1 MIQLG
6 HLHRGAPSSVRMV
19 NGANQRISL
28 PVDQNATPNR
38 KAHVLQAPDHS
49 NLSPV
54 YSGVCTVSSGTIQDI
69 EHFADDSPEP
79 SISVRHSLNDVCQS

>member
-28 PVDQNATPNR
+28 PVDQNTTPNR
-38 KAHVLQAPDHS
+38 KAHVL
-49 NLSPV
+49 
-54 YSGVCTVSSGTIQDI
+54 
-69 EHFADDSPEP
+69 
-79 SISVRHSLNDVCQS
+79 